1 MAAAAGALFGPNDPI
16 WLDLFGPGDAP
27 QQHAAGP
34 RVLEALYYTGCS
46 NFLNPAE
53 LQQASKGTTAP
64 LEHRVQRA
72 HRGNC
77 PFGIGLN

>member
-1 MAAAAGALFGPNDPI
+1 MDAAGELFGPNDPI
-16 WLDLFGPGDAP
+16 WLDLFGPIEP
-27 QQHAAGP
+27 AGP
-34 RVLEALYYTGCS
+34 RVLEALRYTGGS

-72 HRGNC
+72 HRGDL
-77 PFGIGLN
+77 PFGTGLN